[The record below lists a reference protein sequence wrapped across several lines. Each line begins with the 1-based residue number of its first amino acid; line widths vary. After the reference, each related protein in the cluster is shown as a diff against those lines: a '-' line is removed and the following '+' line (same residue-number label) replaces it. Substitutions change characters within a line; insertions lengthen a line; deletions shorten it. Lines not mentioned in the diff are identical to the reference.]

1 MKKTKNGEEHEV
13 PLSDAAIAII
23 QSVKRTACAEN
34 FIFTTTGRSAV
45 SGFSK
50 AKRQIDEKIK
60 ELTGRTLEHW
70 RFHDLRRTAA
80 TGMEK
85 LKIPLQV
92 TEAALNHVAG
102 SKSGIVGIYQQ
113 HKYDSE
119 KRDALEK
126 WAAYVERV
134 VSSKNNTGHASNLD

>member
-1 MKKTKNGEEHEV
+1 
-13 PLSDAAIAII
+13 
-23 QSVKRTACAEN
+23 
-34 FIFTTTGRSAV
+34 
-45 SGFSK
+45 
-50 AKRQIDEKIK
+50 
-60 ELTGRTLEHW
+60 
-70 RFHDLRRTAA
+70 
-80 TGMEK
+80 MEK

-92 TEAALNHVAG
+92 TEAVLNHVAG
-102 SKSGIVGIYQQ
+102 SKGGIVGIYQQ